1 MRAYHA
7 YDLSECSSYMK
18 NVKVE
23 GCNERDMYIFRVINV
38 NDLCRMEKTNFNY
51 TSKCYKTNE
60 CKSEI
65 QTICND
71 VKYCFMSKFT
81 RICLV
86 YKRVA
91 WVVESLSFIK
101 SDKKPNDSVRVSINM
116 RENEL
121 FVQITLHNSYIM
133 HKTFKKALHGL

>member
-1 MRAYHA
+1 MRAFHVYE
-7 YDLSECSSYMK
+7 LSECSSYM
-18 NVKVE
+18 NFFKVA
-23 GCNERDMYIFRVINV
+23 GCNERDMYIFRVINI

-60 CKSEI
+60 CKSGI

-116 RENEL
+116 RENEF
-121 FVQITLHNSYIM
+121 FVQITLQNSYIM

>member
-1 MRAYHA
+1 M
-7 YDLSECSSYMK
+7 
-18 NVKVE
+18 NFFKVA
-23 GCNERDMYIFRVINV
+23 GCNERDMYIFRVINI

-60 CKSEI
+60 CKSGI

-116 RENEL
+116 RENEF
-121 FVQITLHNSYIM
+121 FVQITLQNSYIM
-133 HKTFKKALHGL
+133 HKTFKRHYMDYK